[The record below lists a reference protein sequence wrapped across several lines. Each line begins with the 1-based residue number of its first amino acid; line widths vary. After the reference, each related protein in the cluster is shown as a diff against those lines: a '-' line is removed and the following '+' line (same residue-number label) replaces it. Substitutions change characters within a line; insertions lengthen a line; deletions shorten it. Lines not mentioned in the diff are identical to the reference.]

1 MQTGLPAGTYSE
13 LVTCSE
19 VTVAA
24 DGTALVT
31 ITNEEEPI
39 FAICQGC
46 DCGDAPIVTAT
57 GGPDVT
63 PTTPEPTT
71 PGPTEPSITD
81 GIHRTV
87 IFVYKQ
93 TNDGQDLFIRGGID
107 ASVRPGCTD
116 DVSTDPCAIDI
127 AVNSLGDTSHYDKY
141 NAWSEG
147 DTRLDW
153 FGAEAGQG
161 TYGGQEASG
170 SPLAWTSSDS
180 SNPGYQ
186 ELNTY
191 GDHYW
196 MLDVNMDC
204 SQAEQ
209 GWFEVKAYL
218 TNDGQGWEGDIAQA
232 GACGGSAG
240 GSAPY
245 ASPNHIGRCGYVNV
259 FSFDDAACTINTIA

>member
-1 MQTGLPAGTYSE
+1 
-13 LVTCSE
+13 
-19 VTVAA
+19 
-24 DGTALVT
+24 
-31 ITNEEEPI
+31 
-39 FAICQGC
+39 
-46 DCGDAPIVTAT
+46 
-57 GGPDVT
+57 VT

-81 GIHRTV
+81 GVHRTV
-87 IFVYKQ
+87 IFVFKQ

-107 ASVRPGCTD
+107 GSVRPDCTD
-116 DVSTDPCAIDI
+116 DVTTDPCAIDI
-127 AVNSLGDTSHYDKY
+127 TVNSLGTTTHYDKY

-147 DTRLDW
+147 DTKLDW

-161 TYGGQEASG
+161 TYNGEEASG

-180 SNPGYQ
+180 SSPGYQ

-196 MLDVNMDC
+196 MLDVDMDC
-204 SQAEQ
+204 SQTEQ

-218 TNDGQGWEGDIAQA
+218 TNDAQGWEGDVTQA
-232 GACGGSAG
+232 VTCNGGAG

-245 ASPNHIGRCGYVNV
+245 TTQNHIGRCGYVNV
-259 FSFDDAACTINTIA
+259 FSFDGTSCTVESF